1 MTLTTWLAFFVASW
15 LISLSPGP
23 GALSCMASGLKFGW
37 RKGLWNIFGLQVGIM
52 TLLALVALGIG
63 TLIAASVWA
72 FTAIKW
78 FGVAYLVWLG
88 VQKWRDA
95 STAQLSEAVESGDS
109 SRWALFRQGFL
120 VNVANPKGL
129 VFMLAVLP
137 QFIDPQAPQF
147 VQYALCGGTL
157 VFTDWVVM
165 NGYTLFAAKLLRY
178 LREPHHILWTNRTFG
193 ALFVAAGGLLAT
205 FKRGV

>member
-1 MTLTTWLAFFVASW
+1 
-15 LISLSPGP
+15 
-23 GALSCMASGLKFGW
+23 MASGLKHGW

-63 TLIAASVWA
+63 TLIATSVWA

-137 QFIDPQAPQF
+137 QFIDPHAPQF
-147 VQYALCGGTL
+147 MQYALCGGTL

-193 ALFVAAGGLLAT
+193 TLFVAAGGLLAT